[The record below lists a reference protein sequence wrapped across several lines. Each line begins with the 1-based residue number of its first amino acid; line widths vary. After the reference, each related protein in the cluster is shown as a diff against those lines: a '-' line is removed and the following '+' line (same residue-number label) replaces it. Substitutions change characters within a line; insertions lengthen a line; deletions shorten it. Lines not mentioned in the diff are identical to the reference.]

1 MVAGVAMA
9 LALGVLRTQAA
20 GRARGWLLAGLLTLG
35 ALPGLWQVLTQRA
48 DAPPSRGEL
57 AGEVRE
63 AVAAVQA
70 EVGWPRTRARVVRE
84 DDDVLFP
91 VGRYALPS
99 RPPLDAGVL
108 LELRGPSL
116 RAACRTEEATGHRVC
131 GSGP

>member
-1 MVAGVAMA
+1 MVALA
-9 LALGVLRTQAA
+9 LALGVLRT
-20 GRARGWLLAGLLTLG
+20 RLHTRRGPLLAGLLLLG

-48 DAPPSRGEL
+48 DAPASRGAL

-70 EVGWPRTRARVVRE
+70 EVGWPATRARVVRE

-99 RPPLDAGVL
+99 RPPLDAGVQ

-116 RAACRTEEATGHRVC
+116 QAACFTEAATGHRVC